1 MTEASLSQSQP
12 AMSFTGEIDS
22 AEKTRVQS
30 EIARGFY
37 AAGLPFRTIEVPRMR
52 RALTILQPEMDELR
66 RNPVYSERIP
76 NVPKSVQSSILA
88 SINAKWSF
96 LHTDTMGVSFF
107 LDQTK
112 TSTGFVSTDLAK
124 SVVSVKKVARR
135 MVLGTTTVE
144 EKQIGDE
151 ATEFYLQKELWS
163 SETRVEQE
171 ALSSTACKDD
181 KANIF
186 YQVFDEGESDDA
198 EDDEGSLVD
207 IEYNSD
213 DDNSVGSGFSNSNAY
228 SYDGSEEQG
237 FEYEFEC

>member
-37 AAGLPFRTIEVPRMR
+37 AAGLPFRTIE
-52 RALTILQPEMDELR
+52 
-66 RNPVYSERIP
+66 
-76 NVPKSVQSSILA
+76 
-88 SINAKWSF
+88 
-96 LHTDTMGVSFF
+96 
-107 LDQTK
+107 TK